1 MTTRTFAS
9 IRKNVLRNI
18 HILRVENKFSAR
30 EFSQVTNL
38 SETTI
43 RRAERAYKNRRPYN
57 PQLSTLVKLSQAT
70 GLTLDDMTDSYLVR
84 AK

>member
-1 MTTRTFAS
+1 MATPTFAS
-9 IRKNVLRNI
+9 VRKNVLRNI
-18 HILRVENKFSAR
+18 HILRVENKFSTR
-30 EFSQVTNL
+30 EFAQATNL

-43 RRAERAYKNRRPYN
+43 RRAEKAYRNRRPYN

-70 GLTLDDMTDSYLVR
+70 GLTLDDMTSSYLVR

>member
-1 MTTRTFAS
+1 MATPTFAS

-18 HILRVENKFSAR
+18 HIVRVENRFTAR
-30 EFSQVTNL
+30 EFSQATNL

-43 RRAERAYKNRRPYN
+43 RRAEKAYRNRRPYN

-70 GLTLDDMTDSYLVR
+70 GLTLDDMTGSYLVR

>member
-1 MTTRTFAS
+1 MATPTFAS
-9 IRKNVLRNI
+9 VRKNVLRNI
-18 HILRVENKFSAR
+18 HILRVENKFSTR
-30 EFSQVTNL
+30 EFAQATNL

-43 RRAERAYKNRRPYN
+43 RRAEKAYRNRRPYN

-70 GLTLDDMTDSYLVR
+70 GLTLDDMTSSYLAR

>member
-1 MTTRTFAS
+1 MTTCTFAS

-18 HILRVENKFSAR
+18 HILRVENKFSTR
-30 EFSQVTNL
+30 EFSQATNL

-43 RRAERAYKNRRPYN
+43 RRAEKAYKNRRPYN

-70 GLTLDDMTDSYLVR
+70 GLSLGDMTDSYLVR

>member
-1 MTTRTFAS
+1 MATSTFAS
-9 IRKNVLRNI
+9 VRKNVLRNI
-18 HILRVENKFSAR
+18 HILRVENKFSTR
-30 EFSQVTNL
+30 EFAQATNL

-43 RRAERAYKNRRPYN
+43 RRAEKSYRSRRPYN

-70 GLTLDDMTDSYLVR
+70 GLTLDDMTSSYLVR